1 MKNNL
6 KRMSPD
12 GAFNLISAVKALLKG
27 LYKEASQDE
36 EVL

>member
-1 MKNNL
+1 MSTNGAVNL
-6 KRMSPD
+6 
-12 GAFNLISAVKALLKG
+12 NSAVKALLKG